1 MCNTFTYIEPTRYGS
16 QQTIQ
21 DMATLNLL
29 ARQRGF
35 IVRDVPCDG
44 NCLFTAVE
52 IQVKKC
58 GTQCGDQTLR
68 EQLVTYLKH
77 HPFTHDRTCH
87 LWDFV
92 AASVFSTDPYSA
104 DTEAPDDQDEC
115 INSIEDANT
124 QQELRWHKYLEGFRS
139 TAWGDHIAVP
149 GPADMLHVDIHIIS
163 TTNPDMEP
171 IRTLQHTPMGVV
183 PWFNWP
189 ISLPDFGEDCPP
201 PYFGSHR

>member
-1 MCNTFTYIEPTRYGS
+1 M
-16 QQTIQ
+16 Q
-21 DMATLNLL
+21 
-29 ARQRGF
+29 
-35 IVRDVPCDG
+35 
-44 NCLFTAVE
+44 
-52 IQVKKC
+52 KC

-87 LWDFV
+87 LWEFI
-92 AASVFSTDPYSA
+92 AAPVFSNDQYNA

-171 IRTLQHTPMGVV
+171 IRTSQHTPMGVV
-183 PWFNWP
+183 YLGLIGQFHYQIWRRL
-189 ISLPDFGEDCPP
+189 STTLLQKSV
-201 PYFGSHR
+201 GSHW